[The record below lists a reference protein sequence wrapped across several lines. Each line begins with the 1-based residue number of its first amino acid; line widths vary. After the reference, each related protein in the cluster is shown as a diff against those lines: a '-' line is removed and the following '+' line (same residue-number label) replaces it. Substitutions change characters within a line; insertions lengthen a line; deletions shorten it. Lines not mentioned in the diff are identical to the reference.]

1 MSIIISTLGD
11 RKSWDLLGIGASTL
25 CVLHCLATP
34 LFVVALPILEVYE
47 RQTHA
52 AFALA
57 IVATSLLA
65 FWPGY
70 LKHRRWWIV
79 ATALLGFGLISL
91 GVTAPEGVLTKSME
105 VAATVIGGAML
116 VFAHLRNVF
125 FCRYCPTCGGQ
136 DCSS

>member
-1 MSIIISTLGD
+1 MSILNLTLGG
-11 RKSWDLLGIGASTL
+11 RQQWDLLGIGASTL

-34 LFVVALPILEVYE
+34 LLVVALPMLEVYE

-57 IVATSLLA
+57 ILAVGLLA
-65 FWPGY
+65 FLPGY
-70 LKHRRWWIV
+70 LNHSRRWIV

-91 GVTAPEGVLTKSME
+91 GVTAPEGLLTEPIE
-105 VAATVIGGAML
+105 VAATVTGGATL

-125 FCRYCPTCGGQ
+125 FCRYCPTCGEQ
-136 DCSS
+136 DC

>member
-1 MSIIISTLGD
+1 M
-11 RKSWDLLGIGASTL
+11 
-25 CVLHCLATP
+25 
-34 LFVVALPILEVYE
+34 LEVYE
-47 RQTHA
+47 RQTPA

-57 IVATSLLA
+57 ILAIGLLA

-70 LKHRRWWIV
+70 LSHRRWWIV

-91 GVTAPEGVLTKSME
+91 GVTAPEGVLTEPME
-105 VAATVIGGAML
+105 VAATVTGGAAL

-125 FCRYCPTCGGQ
+125 FCRYGPTCGGQ